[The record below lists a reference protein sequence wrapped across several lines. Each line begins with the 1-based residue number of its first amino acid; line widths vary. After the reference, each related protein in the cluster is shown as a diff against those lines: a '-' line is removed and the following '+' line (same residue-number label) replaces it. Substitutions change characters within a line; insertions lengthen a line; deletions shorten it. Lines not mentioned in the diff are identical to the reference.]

1 MPLASANARSGVP
14 SRATTTVLVSRASGS
29 FGGKAKSSTSS
40 DNRKATVPQRSQG
53 RSRRQP
59 RREYPCPS
67 TTLSLPTPDTELSFP
82 RKREPSAFRVFHV
95 GRQSDKSLGS
105 RLRGNDGHK
114 HSPLFQIPDSNL
126 LVRPQPA
133 APSPTPRSDDHT

>member
-53 RSRRQP
+53 RRRRQP

-67 TTLSLPTPDTELSFP
+67 TTSSMPTPATALSFP
-82 RKREPSAFRVFHV
+82 RQPEPSTLSVFPG
-95 GRQSDKSLGS
+95 GRSSDKTLGS
-105 RLRGNDGHK
+105 RLRGNAGEK
-114 HSPLFQIPDSNL
+114 SEE
-126 LVRPQPA
+126 R
-133 APSPTPRSDDHT
+133 RRG

>member
-29 FGGKAKSSTSS
+29 FGGQAKSSTSS

-67 TTLSLPTPDTELSFP
+67 TTLSMPTPDTELSFP
-82 RKREPSAFRVFHV
+82 RSEEHTSELKYLIRIQSAVLTLQTKQRYM
-95 GRQSDKSLGS
+95 
-105 RLRGNDGHK
+105 
-114 HSPLFQIPDSNL
+114 
-126 LVRPQPA
+126 
-133 APSPTPRSDDHT
+133 